1 MSTWMQVVITVCVVA
16 ATVVLI
22 PAIVSV
28 RRSMQRAET
37 VLMLLEREIG
47 PLATQ
52 VLGLAED
59 LRTFV
64 RQANRELERLGMV
77 AERVGDLSERA
88 ARLVSAVSGFT
99 RVGQIVGVATGIK
112 KGLDVFIHRLRRH
125 GGYDG

>member
-47 PLATQ
+47 PLATH